1 MKDRKEWKTKSKEQ
15 VQQIENNNKSMVDII
30 QTILIITV
38 NVNDL

>member
-15 VQQIENNNKSMVDII
+15 VQQIENNKSMVDII